1 MTEKFKGW
9 VSTEFLTW
17 NPKTSTFIGEAS
29 DIGINRVPK
38 SLIVW
43 NPKTMG
49 SVYLELSSVDESEGE
64 VMGWRFV
71 SHKGYNLIIVND

>member
-9 VSTEFLTW
+9 VSTEFLT
-17 NPKTSTFIGEAS
+17 
-29 DIGINRVPK
+29 
-38 SLIVW
+38 W

-49 SVYLELSSVDESEGE
+49 SVYLELSSVDESEGD